1 MPFLIEEL
9 IQYTQFTWSS
19 ILEVDVEQVDEEFE
33 ENLDNDINACV
44 LISGA
49 WKGMV
54 VMSFHL
60 KLAKAV
66 AIKMFDL
73 KDEKPTDDHLIDAV
87 GEIINMIGGN
97 LKALVSHPSFLS
109 LPIVSMNGHS
119 IFFPCTQEVCKSVF
133 NCKGQQFRITVLQS
147 SEKSFLRKSA

>member
-1 MPFLIEEL
+1 MPIPVEEL

-19 ILEVDVEQVDEEFE
+19 ILEVDVEQIHEEFKP
-33 ENLDNDINACV
+33 NPDTDINACV
-44 LISGA
+44 LISGT

-60 KLAKAV
+60 KLAQAV

-73 KDEKPTDDHLIDAV
+73 KNEKPTDEHLIDAV
-87 GEIINMIGGN
+87 GEMINMIGGN
-97 LKALVSHPSFLS
+97 LKALVPQPSFLS

-119 IFFPCTQEVCKSVF
+119 ILFPSTEEVCKSVF
-133 NCKGQQFRITVLQS
+133 NCKGQQFRITVLES
-147 SEKSFLRKSA
+147 KEKSFLRKSA

>member
-9 IQYTQFTWSS
+9 IQYTQFTWNS
-19 ILEVDVEQVDEEFE
+19 ILEVDVEQVDEKFE
-33 ENLDNDINACV
+33 ENSDSDITTCV

-54 VMSFHL
+54 VMNFHL
-60 KLAKAV
+60 KLANAV

-73 KDEKPTDDHLIDAV
+73 KDEKPTDEHLIDAV
-87 GEIINMIGGN
+87 GEMINMIGGN
-97 LKALVSHPSFLS
+97 LKALVPQPSFLS

-119 IFFPCTQEVCKSVF
+119 ILFPCTREVCKSVF
-133 NCKGQQFRITVLQS
+133 NCKGQQFKITVLQS
-147 SEKSFLRKSA
+147 SEQSFLRKSA